1 MLIVICFFSRFA
13 YGFFLAVL
21 KSYSSL
27 MLITS
32 FPLRL
37 IGLFFSLGCFPRRY
51 NPDNGFGLP
60 VTMTNNQKI
69 CPPAEPQQNKSF
81 LLFRM
86 IRVEKQQHVLIIKD
100 RLGFFER
107 DMMFFLVRYVLV
119 GIPFKKQLVH
129 NYNIIMI
136 PLFVKG
142 IYWYEPPM
150 STPNFNIKFP
160 RRKPLC

>member
-37 IGLFFSLGCFPRRY
+37 IALFLSLGCFPRRY

-60 VTMTNNQKI
+60 VTMANDQKI

-86 IRVEKQQHVLIIKD
+86 IRVINQQRVFIIKD
-100 RLGFFER
+100 RLRFFKR
-107 DMMFFLVRYVLV
+107 DMMLFLVRYVFV
-119 GIPFKKQLVH
+119 GIPFKIQIIH

-136 PLFVKG
+136 
-142 IYWYEPPM
+142 
-150 STPNFNIKFP
+150 
-160 RRKPLC
+160 